1 MLSAMQKATR
11 QQTRDHNSRL
21 VLKTIYGSG
30 QVSRADVARRT
41 GLTRPTV
48 SALVADLLESDL
60 VTEIG
65 QGPSAGG
72 KRPTLLAINGDGRR
86 LIAVDLSGDEFRAAR
101 LNLSGT
107 IEARASL
114 PAAGL
119 RGEAALDAVDRLV
132 EPLLN
137 PPAWPL
143 LGFGV
148 ATPGLV
154 DPDNGIV
161 RQAVNLGWVD
171 LPLRDRLEARFGRP
185 VHVANDSHMAALAE
199 YTYGAPR
206 PGNNLIVIRVGRGI
220 GAGVILDGRPFY
232 GDGFGAGEIGHV
244 VVDPAGDRCT
254 CGNRGCLETT
264 SSVRAILRHAAA
276 ADRANSAL
284 AGDPPTWNEFVRAV
298 GLHDPLAVD
307 VAVTAGRHL
316 GAAIAHLVG
325 AYNVHHIA
333 LAGRIIDLGGL
344 LLDAVIA
351 EMHQRVLPA
360 MAATTTVRP
369 TSLAADRL
377 ADIVTLGCSALLLQR
392 ELGVV

>member
-1 MLSAMQKATR
+1 MEKATR
-11 QQTRDHNSRL
+11 RQSKDHNSRL
-21 VLKTIYGSG
+21 VLKTIYGNG

-48 SALVADLLESDL
+48 SAIVAGLLQSDL
-60 VTEIG
+60 VREIG
-65 QGPSAGG
+65 PGPSAGG
-72 KRPTLLAINGDGRR
+72 KRPTLLAINDDGRH
-86 LIAVDLSGDEFRAAR
+86 LVAVDLSGDEFRAAR

-107 IEARASL
+107 IIDRATL

-119 RGEAALDAVDRLV
+119 RGEEALDAVYRLI
-132 EPLLN
+132 ESLLS
-137 PPAWPL
+137 PAASLL

-154 DPDNGIV
+154 DPTHGIV
-161 RQAVNLGWVD
+161 RRAVNLGWVD
-171 LPLRDRLEARFGRP
+171 LPLRDRLEARFGHP

-199 YTYGAPR
+199 YTYGNPL
-206 PGNNLIVIRVGRGI
+206 PSDNLIALRVGRGI
-220 GAGVILDGRPFY
+220 GAGVILGGRPFY

-244 VVDPAGDRCT
+244 VVDPAGDLCT

-264 SSVRAILRHAAA
+264 SSVRAILKKAAVA
-276 ADRANSAL
+276 ERAGSLL
-284 AGDPPTWNEFVRAV
+284 AGDTAPTWPLFIQAV
-298 GLHDPLAVD
+298 NAHDPVAVD
-307 VAVTAGRHL
+307 VAVAAGRHM

-325 AYNVHHIA
+325 AYNVHTIV
-333 LAGRIIDLGGL
+333 LAGRVIDLGSL

-360 MAATTTVRP
+360 MAEATTVRF
-369 TSLAADRL
+369 TSLADGRL
-377 ADIVTLGCSALLLQR
+377 ADIVTLGCSALLLHR